1 MKNKL
6 FKILWCISIIV
17 AIIVFIIVGIV
28 RKNSY
33 DVYNSINYILLAII
47 EIINLLFGF
56 LFFKKTENKIVYGF
70 YIIFIVITLLIPIY
84 HNGYTYAPTG
94 PRSYLMGLALKA
106 KYLNIYGINITKF
119 IKLFIA

>member
-17 AIIVFIIVGIV
+17 AIIVFVIVGIV

-70 YIIFIVITLLIPIY
+70 YIIFIIITLLIPIY

-94 PRSYLMGLALKA
+94 PRSYLMGLALEA

>member
-17 AIIVFIIVGIV
+17 AIIVFVIVGIV

-56 LFFKKTENKIVYGF
+56 LFFKKTENKIVYVF
-70 YIIFIVITLLIPIY
+70 YIIFIGITLLIPIY
-84 HNGYTYAPTG
+84 HIGYTYAPTV
-94 PRSYLMGLALKA
+94 PRSYLMGLALEA